1 MFGNQQKIQSW
12 SPETVSETE
21 LKLSF
26 SLESRNLNLPGAITS
41 LKTTKKKL
49 SEVGNW
55 DTMTTS
61 EKSTRL
67 LSPFT
72 QERKM
77 N

>member
-26 SLESRNLNLPGAITS
+26 SLESRNLISCAITS
-41 LKTTKKKL
+41 LKTTTKKL
-49 SEVGNW
+49 NEVGNW
-55 DTMTTS
+55 DTITTS
-61 EKSTRL
+61 EKSTHL

-72 QERKM
+72 QKRKM

>member
-1 MFGNQQKIQSW
+1 MFGNQQKIKSW

-26 SLESRNLNLPGAITS
+26 SLESRNLISCAITS
-41 LKTTKKKL
+41 LKTQKL

-55 DTMTTS
+55 ATMTTS
-61 EKSTRL
+61 EKRSHL
-67 LSPFT
+67 LSTFT
-72 QERKM
+72 QKRKM